1 MRRSFSWHA
10 RPGLAGGIDKDGLQA
25 EALLSI
31 GFGSV
36 EFGSLMPDS
45 QTAVAA
51 RLSAVH
57 GRWETA
63 IGAGIGLPPEWPAD
77 ALAAVWMAGLNAL
90 WPMLDYL
97 SFNLSAAAN
106 RRFLQ
111 TDYLPFL
118 QQNCQALIAR
128 RDQLAASSGRY
139 LPLALKLPLSGGDE
153 ALPGAATI
161 AAAAGFD
168 QLTLVLPD
176 DAGRF
181 VRFKYLCDVL
191 EKSSGPPPVL
201 LAVGGIRCAADVLAA
216 RQAGA
221 AGVQVH
227 RLFVEQGANCL
238 LTLQAQNLVMND
250 F

>member
-1 MRRSFSWHA
+1 MRRSFDWHA
-10 RPGLAGGIDKDGLQA
+10 RPGLAGGIDPDGLQA
-25 EALLSI
+25 EALLNI

-36 EFGSLMPDS
+36 EFGSVMPDA

-51 RLSAVH
+51 RLAAVH

-63 IGAGIGLPPEWPAD
+63 IGAGIGLPPAWPAD
-77 ALAAVWMAGLNAL
+77 GLAGAWMAGLNAF
-90 WPMLDYL
+90 WPALDYL

-106 RRFLQ
+106 QRFLQ
-111 TDYLPFL
+111 AELLPYV
-118 QQNCQALIAR
+118 QQSCQALIAR
-128 RDQLAASSGRY
+128 RDQLAASSGHY
-139 LPLALKLPLSGGDE
+139 LPLALKLPLGAGDA
-153 ALPGAATI
+153 ALPGAALI

-181 VRFKYLCDVL
+181 VRFKYLRDVL
-191 EKSSGPPPVL
+191 EKSSALPPVL

-238 LTLQAQNLVMND
+238 LSLQPQNC
-250 F
+250 